1 MMTSLGD
8 LGTPRDAVDPDT
20 FGWFGSVV
28 RVNPAMTDLD
38 LADFLEVAGSLDIDD
53 AAQALAA
60 MGALKGFLRSLIH
73 PDDFAAFWAAA
84 KANGQR
90 FADLMTIG
98 RRIIEGVTDRPTG
111 RPSGSTDGP
120 SSTPTNSRSG
130 AASIA
135 ASAHPGRPDLQ
146 VAALRAVG

>member
-1 MMTSLGD
+1 
-8 LGTPRDAVDPDT
+8 
-20 FGWFGSVV
+20 
-28 RVNPAMTDLD
+28 
-38 LADFLEVAGSLDIDD
+38 
-53 AAQALAA
+53 

-73 PDDFAAFWAAA
+73 PEDFAAFWAAA

-90 FADLMTIG
+90 FSDLMTIG

>member
-1 MMTSLGD
+1 MTSLGD
-8 LGTPRDAVDPDT
+8 LGTPRGPVDPDT

-73 PDDFAAFWAAA
+73 PDDFAAFWATA
-84 KANGQR
+84 KANGQQ

-98 RRIIEGVTDRPTG
+98 RRIIEGVTDRPTM

-120 SSTPTNSRSG
+120 SSTPTSSRSD